1 MARKTKSTMLDLTA
15 AVQEICEEYGDE
27 VKEETAKI
35 VRRIS
40 PEIQEKLKSAS
51 PRSTYS
57 HEHYADSWVYEVNTN
72 SFGTDKVTVYS
83 KDKWRLTH
91 LLENSHEMI
100 VHGKHIGRSKPQ
112 KHIKPVQEW
121 AEAEIMKELES
132 KL

>member
-27 VKEETAKI
+27 VQAETGKI
-35 VRRIS
+35 VRSIAPDIS
-40 PEIQEKLKSAS
+40 DKLQHAYPLSNIAHPHYS
-51 PRSTYS
+51 EGWTYQLETS
-57 HEHYADSWVYEVNTN
+57 SYGVV
-72 SFGTDKVTVYS
+72 KVTAYNKTKPS
-83 KDKWRLTH
+83 LTH
-91 LLENSHEMI
+91 LLENGHDVV
-100 VHGKHIGRSKPQ
+100 VHGKHIGRKKGT